1 MILGS
6 IQTET
11 PGLQLDG
18 ELVLIHPNRTTV
30 AILPKEHFSS
40 LRAALDTWSESC
52 ARLQRID
59 QALRDGSWPTTK
71 PISAVTF
78 TAPLPRTWAFLDG
91 SAFVQH
97 VILVR
102 KARGAEA
109 PEDLLT
115 TPLMYQGV
123 SDNLLGP
130 TADIPLRADS
140 DGMDFEAEV
149 AVVTDNVPLGTK
161 AADAGQYIRLV
172 MLLNDVSLRE
182 LIPRELATGFG
193 FFHGKPP
200 SSFSPFALT
209 PDELGTDWKGG
220 RLHLPVTTNLNGSP
234 FGHPTAAEMH
244 FSFHDLI
251 EYAATTRPLSAG
263 TIIGSGTVSNKDESA
278 GSSCLVERRM
288 LEKIKTGSISTH
300 YLADGDHVEISV
312 TKNGVNVFG
321 SINQKV
327 RKLS

>member
-6 IQTET
+6 IQTNT

-30 AILPKEHFSS
+30 ALLPKEQFSS
-40 LRAALDTWSESC
+40 LRAALDTWSESSE
-52 ARLQRID
+52 RLQRID
-59 QALRDGSWPTTK
+59 QTLRDGSWPTTK
-71 PISAVTF
+71 PISTVTF

-130 TADIPLRADS
+130 TSDIPLRADS

-161 AADAGQYIRLV
+161 AADAGRYIRLV

-209 PDELGTDWKGG
+209 PDELGENWKGG
-220 RLHLPVTTNLNGSP
+220 RLHLPVTTNLNGAP
-234 FGHPTAAEMH
+234 FGHPNAGEMH

-263 TIIGSGTVSNKDESA
+263 TIIGSGTVSNKDESV

-288 LEKIKTGSISTH
+288 LEKIKTGSISTR
-300 YLADGDHVEISV
+300 YLTDEDHVEISV
-312 TKNGVNVFG
+312 TKDGVNLFG